1 MGYAEKQLVSGE
13 EIIYRA
19 RYHWIFYRLAIEFAL
34 LSAGL
39 GIAALKLPPRD
50 DGIGLKAVA
59 GWSALAL
66 FAVAVV
72 TFAFLLIR
80 ASADEFVVTDRRVLH
95 KIGFFSHETR
105 QCPLARVQDITV
117 NQSVWGRML
126 GYGDLFIETASEA
139 GQMIFPAIVAPE
151 KLRTAIWT
159 HVGTGGMTAAPG
171 APGAGAA
178 APAPSSRGAAP
189 EERLARLQE
198 LKTRGL
204 VTSEEFERKRSEIVK
219 EL

>member
-1 MGYAEKQLVSGE
+1 MGYAEKQLVAGE

-19 RYHWIFYRLAIEFAL
+19 RYHWIFYRRAIEFAL
-34 LSAGL
+34 LSAVL
-39 GIAALKLPPRD
+39 AAAALKLAPREE
-50 DGIGLKAVA
+50 GVGLRSIA
-59 GWSALAL
+59 GWSAVAL

-80 ASADEFVVTDRRVLH
+80 AYADEFVVTDRRVLH

-117 NQSVWGRML
+117 NQSVWGRLL

-159 HVGTGGMTAAPG
+159 HVGTGGMTATPG
-171 APGAGAA
+171 PAATGGAA
-178 APAPSSRGAAP
+178 AANRGATA
-189 EERLARLQE
+189 EERFAKLQE
-198 LKTRGL
+198 LKTKGL
-204 VTSEEFERKRSEIVK
+204 VTPEEFEQKRREIVRD
-219 EL
+219 L